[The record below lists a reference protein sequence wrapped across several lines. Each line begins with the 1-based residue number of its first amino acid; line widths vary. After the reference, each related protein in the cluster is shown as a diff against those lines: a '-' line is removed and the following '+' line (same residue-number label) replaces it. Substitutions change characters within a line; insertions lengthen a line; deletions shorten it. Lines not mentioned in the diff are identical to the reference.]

1 MAQPSQESPL
11 PATATR
17 TTAAEHSD
25 HDHLAETGHDDHDHD
40 HDHGHVAAAEH
51 GHNHAH
57 GHMAEVEHD
66 DHDHDHAAA
75 HEHDLAGE
83 HGAGIARWLPSG
95 QRRELLLLGVSGVCL
110 GVGLAAELLG
120 GPEPL
125 RIGLFLVAI
134 MAGAVEIVPR
144 GLRGVWLERSLDI
157 NFLVTVAVAGAMGLG
172 QWAEGATVV
181 FLFSLGETLESLTL
195 ARTRRSI
202 QALMAMAPDTAQVKR
217 PDGSEATQPVEQVV
231 VGATV
236 VVRPGDRIP
245 LDGEVVAGHSAV
257 DQAPITGESV
267 PVEKAPGA
275 TVYAGTINRQGYL
288 EVRTTKPLAEN
299 TLAKIIHLVEAAQ
312 SKKAP
317 SQRLVERFARIY
329 TPVVVIGAVLLTL
342 IPPLIFGEPLVPWF
356 HRSLVLLLVA
366 CPCALVIST
375 PVTVVA
381 AIGNASR
388 RGVLVKGGAY
398 LERAGTVRV
407 VAFDKTGTLTRG
419 VPEVVTVTP
428 CADLSAAD
436 VVRLAAAAE
445 ARSEHPLAQAVV
457 RAGRR
462 LSAETPIGSTATA
475 FTLSIAHISLR
486 FAADETLSVSDFEAI
501 PGRGIRAVVGR
512 WLLWVGSLDWL
523 RANGFDPAEVT
534 ERLAAITAAGQTPIL
549 VGQQDDRASAP
560 TEHAGA
566 AVERRWLLGIIAV
579 ADEVRPLA
587 AETVA
592 TLREQGVRRVALLSG
607 DNTVTAQAVARQVG
621 IAPEDVRAELLPAEK
636 LAAIQDYAR
645 SEGHVAMVGDGVNDA
660 PALAAATVGIALGTG
675 SSDTALEAAD
685 VALVAD
691 DLSRLP
697 WVLHLSRR
705 AARTIRFNVGFALL
719 TKLLALGLGAL
730 GIANLWS
737 AIAADTGASI
747 VVILNG
753 MRLIGNQRFSAGSAA
768 SGAALRRRFGLSA
781 RTDHHGH
788 SH

>member
-11 PATATR
+11 PATTSR
-17 TTAAEHSD
+17 PTAAEHGD
-25 HDHLAETGHDDHDHD
+25 HDHMAGTGHDDHDHE
-40 HDHGHVAAAEH
+40 HSHIAAAEH
-51 GHNHAH
+51 G
-57 GHMAEVEHD
+57 
-66 DHDHDHAAA
+66 DHDHDHEHNHAADHA
-75 HEHDLAGE
+75 HDLAVE

-110 GVGLAAELLG
+110 GAGLAAALLG
-120 GPEPL
+120 WPETL

-134 MAGAVEIVPR
+134 LAGAVEIVPR

-157 NFLVTVAVAGAMGLG
+157 NFLVTVAVAGAIGLE

-181 FLFSLGETLESLTL
+181 FLFSLGEALESLTL

-217 PDGSEATQPVEQVV
+217 PDGSETTQPVEQVV
-231 VGATV
+231 VGAVV

-245 LDGEVVAGHSAV
+245 RDGVVVAGHSAV

-275 TVYAGTINRQGYL
+275 TVYAGTINRNGYL
-288 EVRTTKPLAEN
+288 EIRATKPLAEN
-299 TLAKIIHLVEAAQ
+299 ALAKIIHLVEAAQ
-312 SKKAP
+312 SEKAP
-317 SQRLVERFARIY
+317 SQRFVERFARIY
-329 TPVVVIGAVLLTL
+329 TPVVVVGAVLLTI
-342 IPPLIFGEPLVPWF
+342 IPPLVFGEPLVPWF
-356 HRSLVLLLVA
+356 NRSLVLLLVA

-388 RGVLVKGGAY
+388 RGVLIKGGAY

-436 VVRLAAAAE
+436 LARYAATAE

-462 LSAETPIGSTATA
+462 LSAETPVESTATA
-475 FTLSIAHISLR
+475 FSLALSHISLR
-486 FAADETLSVSDFEAI
+486 FAADETLSTSDFVAF
-501 PGRGIRAVVGR
+501 PGQGIRAVVGER
-512 WLLWVGSLDWL
+512 RLWVGSLDWL
-523 RANGFDPAEVT
+523 RANGFDPAEIT

-549 VGQQDDRASAP
+549 VGQQEVRAGEP
-560 TEHAGA
+560 TE
-566 AVERRWLLGIIAV
+566 RRRLLGIIGV

-592 TLREQGVRRVALLSG
+592 TLRAQGVRRVALLSG
-607 DNTVTAQAVARQVG
+607 DNHLTAQAVAQRVG
-621 IAPEDVRAELLPAEK
+621 IAPEDVRAELLPEEK
-636 LAAIQDYAR
+636 LAAIQEYAR
-645 SEGHVAMVGDGVNDA
+645 NEGHVAMVGDGVNDA
-660 PALAAATVGIALGTG
+660 PALAAATIGIALGTG
-675 SSDTALEAAD
+675 GSDAALEAAD
-685 VALVAD
+685 MALVAD
-691 DLSRLP
+691 DLNRLP
-697 WVLHLSRR
+697 WVLQLSRR

-719 TKLLALGLGAL
+719 IKLLVLGLGAL
-730 GIANLWS
+730 GIANLWA

-753 MRLIGNQRFSAGSAA
+753 MRLLGEAPSAAGSAA
-768 SGAALRRRFGLSA
+768 SDAALRRRFGLSA